1 MCFQFA
7 DKVYFSVC
15 FALSLLAELGDH
27 DSEVHAGNYI
37 SDYELVSRQS
47 HELEEKVMEL
57 HQKLKGLTPSEA
69 DILFLKKAATL
80 DTYGIDP
87 HPVKVC

>member
-1 MCFQFA
+1 MFA
-7 DKVYFSVC
+7 
-15 FALSLLAELGDH
+15 LAELGDYDPELH
-27 DSEVHAGNYI
+27 TGNYI

-47 HELEEKVMEL
+47 HELEEKVIEL

-69 DILFLKKAATL
+69 DTLFLKKAATL

-87 HPVKVC
+87 HPVKV

>member
-1 MCFQFA
+1 MLIL
-7 DKVYFSVC
+7 FSGFSCWQNVFVC
-15 FALSLLAELGDH
+15 FIAELGDH
-27 DSEVHAGNYI
+27 DLDTHTGNYI
-37 SDYELVSRQS
+37 ADYELVSRQS

-69 DILFLKKAATL
+69 DLLFLKKAATL

-87 HPVKVC
+87 HPVKVR